1 MTNIFAFLQQKRMF
15 RSTMWQRNLAVNIFL
30 GVFLVLLFLE
40 LLGLGFFLD
49 EILKKPGAKYPPDVI
64 VAQGLAYY
72 YMVIFVMRFF
82 IQELPTLEV
91 APLLHLPIKKSKISL
106 FLNFRS
112 LLSFFNFIPFF
123 LFLPFTIKFMGPK
136 FGAGQAIIWFAAI
149 FFFEITSNFLLIWFK
164 RNYTV
169 KPGII
174 GILIIIMGSLSL
186 LDKYHVFSISSVSE
200 TYFEGILNHTVWI
213 VLPILTTLIFFFVNY
228 RLNLNHLYLED
239 LGKKK
244 KQNERITSQFQRLE
258 SFGITGSLILN
269 EIRLL
274 FRNKR
279 SKSIIFLT
287 PFLALYGLLFY
298 PKGMNPLNSFTFA
311 LVGILVTGA
320 FMIPYGQ
327 YILAWE
333 SRQFDFILSSNIST
347 SEYFRAKFYIMVI
360 PTVALYLVS
369 IPYVFF
375 GWKIL
380 WVNTVMFFY
389 NVGINAL
396 LLLFTAS
403 FNRKRMEL
411 EKGQMMNYQGVGV
424 NNILNAFPL
433 IFLPWIFLI
442 IFKALFNEVTALWL
456 ILIMGLLGIL
466 FHNYFIRL
474 AVKFFQ
480 KNRYKIADG
489 FRQS

>member
-1 MTNIFAFLQQKRMF
+1 MTNIFIFLQQKRMF
-15 RSTMWQRNLAVNIFL
+15 RSKLWQRSLGINIFMGFLL
-30 GVFLVLLFLE
+30 GLLLLE
-40 LLGLGFFLD
+40 LLGIGFYLVTIFN
-49 EILKKPGAKYPPDVI
+49 KSGVKVAPDI
-64 VAQGLAYY
+64 AVAGYLIYY
-72 YMVIFVMRFF
+72 YILTFVMRFF

-91 APLLHLPIKKSKISL
+91 APLLHLPMKKRKISL

-123 LFLPFTIKFMGPK
+123 LMLPFAITYMGVK
-136 FGAGQAIIWFAAI
+136 FGAGLAVIWFLAVL
-149 FFFEITSNFLLIWFK
+149 FFELTSNFILIWFK

-174 GILIIIMGSLSL
+174 GIFVLILASLYVLNRFHIFSLS
-186 LDKYHVFSISSVSE
+186 VISKA
-200 TYFEGILNHTVWI
+200 YFEGLMKHPLW
-213 VLPILTTLIFFFVNY
+213 VLLPVITTLIFFFINF
-228 RLNLNHLYLED
+228 RLHMNHLYLED

-244 KQNERITSQFQRLE
+244 KHAETITSRFNRLE
-258 SFGITGSLILN
+258 SFGITGNLMLN

-279 SKSIIFLT
+279 SKSMIFLT
-287 PFLALYGLLFY
+287 PILILYGLFFY
-298 PKGMNPLNSFTFA
+298 PKGMNPLNSFTLT

-333 SRQFDFILSSNIST
+333 SRQFDFILSSNVST
-347 SEYFRAKFYIMVI
+347 EEYFRAKFYLLVLPTSVI
-360 PTVALYLVS
+360 LLLC
-369 IPYVFF
+369 IPYVYF
-375 GWKIL
+375 GIHIL
-380 WVNTVMFFY
+380 WVNVVMFFY

-396 LLLFTAS
+396 LLLFLAS

-411 EKGQMMNYQGVGV
+411 DKGQMMNYQGIGI
-424 NNILNAFPL
+424 NNFLNILPL
-433 IFLPWIFLI
+433 ILGPWLLFIL
-442 IFKALFNEVTALWL
+442 FKSIFNESTALWL
-456 ILIMGLLGIL
+456 ILAMGALGLL

-474 AVKFFQ
+474 AVKFFN

-489 FRQS
+489 FRQP